1 MNIYEIAKKANVSPS
16 TVSRVLN
23 NKPNISAET
32 YAKVMNVLADTGY
45 SPNAI
50 ARGLALNSMNMIGI
64 VVDDIRNLYRAHVI
78 YHLENLLSK
87 NNYTTIVINAN
98 TKGNSLFSLIMQQ
111 QLDALIFVGSS
122 FSTDEVRDFIQTRFS
137 KKPVLLFNGSL
148 DLPNTISVICD
159 EYRGLQLICDH
170 LYRTNKREFIYL
182 NFGNHLASQR
192 KLSGFLDKLAD
203 LNIPFSED
211 RIFQAVSEDFEG
223 GCEAGQR
230 IIESGLKFDA
240 IVCALDLLAMG
251 AIYIL
256 KQYGYSVPQDIA
268 VTGFDNLIY
277 GKLSAPFLTSVDGKI
292 KELSVLAVE
301 RLMSILDGTSNNYE
315 TIRVTPTLFLGGTT

>member
-1 MNIYEIAKKANVSPS
+1 MNIYEIAKRAKVSPS

-78 YHLENLLSK
+78 YHLENLLSQ
-87 NNYTTIVINAN
+87 NNYTTIVINAS
-98 TKGNSLFSLIMQQ
+98 TKGNSLFSLIAQQ

-122 FSTDEVRDFIQTRFS
+122 FSTDEVRDFIRTRFS
-137 KKPVLLFNGSL
+137 EKPVLLFNGSL
-148 DLPNTISVICD
+148 DLPNTISAICD

-170 LYRTNKREFIYL
+170 LYRTNKRKFIYL
-182 NFGNHLASQR
+182 NFGNYLASKR
-192 KLSGFLDKLAD
+192 KLSGFLDKLNELD
-203 LNIPFSED
+203 ISFSDD
-211 RIFQAVSEDFEG
+211 RIFQAVSDDFDG

-230 IIESGLKFDA
+230 IIESGLEFDA
-240 IVCALDLLAMG
+240 VVCCLDLLAMG
-251 AIYIL
+251 TIYIL
-256 KQYGYSVPQDIA
+256 KQYGYRIPQDIA

-292 KELSVLAVE
+292 KELSVLAIE
-301 RLMSILDGTSNNYE
+301 RLMSILSGTSHNYE